1 MGKNTKYIAQ
11 VGIYEAL
18 TAAMNPD
25 AVLVSARRAFDRQN
39 GAKDT
44 EDFLNTEKNLQTVSP
59 K

>member
-1 MGKNTKYIAQ
+1 MGKSTKYIAQ

-25 AVLVSARRAFDRQN
+25 AVLVSARRDFDRQN
-39 GAKDT
+39 GIKGIV
-44 EDFLNTEKNLQTVSP
+44 DFLNTEKNLQTVSP